1 MNLAIDDNMISG
13 YQAIKLDELFTGIQC
28 DITGDAL
35 DIGITGLANDSR
47 KVKRGDLFFAVPG
60 YAVDGTKFIPEA
72 TSLGAAAV
80 VTQSDINGYDYLPVI
95 KCKNIRLAMSAVAAR
110 FYKYP
115 ANDLNV
121 IGITGTN
128 GKTTVTYLLAHI
140 LGSIDKTWAKI
151 GTVEYFTGKRTVRAI
166 NTTPDTLEL
175 HEYLAEMR
183 DSKMAGCVM
192 EVSSHGLDQFRCDDI
207 EYNVAVFTNL
217 TQDHLDYHRN
227 LENYF
232 KAKSRLFTRLLRAD
246 GIAVLNANDSY
257 YEKLRNL
264 TPARI
269 ISYAVIADSS
279 QTYDADIT
287 IEDEGYGNYQ
297 RRFRASFNGD
307 SISGSMPYL
316 GKFNLANAGATI
328 AAAVGMGYDFKTVI
342 GLLKNAPQV
351 PGRVEKIEFGQ
362 PFEVVID
369 YAHTPDALENLL
381 TGIETSGRKILVFGC
396 GGDRDKTKRPI
407 MGQVAMKYANSVIIT
422 SDNPRTED
430 PEQIIADIR
439 KGITGRQ
446 DYSVIQKR
454 DEAIGQA
461 LMMAKADDLVII
473 AGKGHE
479 DYQVIGNA
487 RHYFSDPQV
496 VKTVLKKMGYAGS

>member
-1 MNLAIDDNMISG
+1 
-13 YQAIKLDELFTGIQC
+13 
-28 DITGDAL
+28 
-35 DIGITGLANDSR
+35 
-47 KVKRGDLFFAVPG
+47 
-60 YAVDGTKFIPEA
+60 
-72 TSLGAAAV
+72 
-80 VTQSDINGYDYLPVI
+80 
-95 KCKNIRLAMSAVAAR
+95 
-110 FYKYP
+110 
-115 ANDLNV
+115 
-121 IGITGTN
+121 
-128 GKTTVTYLLAHI
+128 
-140 LGSIDKTWAKI
+140 
-151 GTVEYFTGKRTVRAI
+151 
-166 NTTPDTLEL
+166 
-175 HEYLAEMR
+175 
-183 DSKMAGCVM
+183 M
-192 EVSSHGLDQFRCDDI
+192 EVSSHGLDQCRCDDI
-207 EYNVAVFTNL
+207 EYNAAIFTNL
-217 TQDHLDYHRN
+217 TQDHLDYHKDI
-227 LENYF
+227 ESYF
-232 KAKSRLFTRLLRAD
+232 HAKSRLFARLLRAD

-257 YEKLRNL
+257 YDKLRNM

-287 IEDEGYGNYQ
+287 IEDDGYSNYQ
-297 RRFRASFNGD
+297 RRFKASFNGNTVM
-307 SISGSMPYL
+307 GTMPYL
-316 GKFNLANAGATI
+316 GKFNLANAAATI

-342 GLLKNAPQV
+342 ELLKDAPQV

-407 MGQVAMKYANSVIIT
+407 MGQVAMKYADRAIIT

-439 KGITGRQ
+439 KGIDNRQ
-446 DYSVIQKR
+446 DYTVIQKR
-454 DEAIGQA
+454 DEAIGEA
-461 LMMAKADDLVII
+461 LGIAKADDLVII

-479 DYQVIGNA
+479 DYQVIGNS